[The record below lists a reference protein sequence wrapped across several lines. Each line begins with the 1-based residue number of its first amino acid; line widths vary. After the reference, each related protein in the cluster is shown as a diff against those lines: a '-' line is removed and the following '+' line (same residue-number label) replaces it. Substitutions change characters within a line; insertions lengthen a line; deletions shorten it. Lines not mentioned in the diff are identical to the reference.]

1 MSDEFI
7 YDNETHTY
15 KLNGVVIPSVT
26 QILKGAGLVN
36 LDFMDPEILRQKA
49 DLGKKVHTTT
59 ELYDTEDLFLDDL
72 HPLLQQYLQQWAK
85 FKLDYNFQITD
96 IEAMLYHRVFR
107 YAGRLDRVGTIE
119 TDKFFGKVVVDIK
132 SGLAHHSHAIQLA
145 GYSELYNQDKKVK
158 DHIRRR
164 YCVYLSPE
172 SYMVKEYNKPT
183 DRNVFLSALTINN
196 YLKQI

>member
-7 YDNETHTY
+7 YDDETHTY
-15 KLNGVVIPSVT
+15 KLNGVIIPSVT

-36 LDFMDPEILRQKA
+36 LDFIDKEVLRQKA

-96 IEAMLYHRVFR
+96 IETMLFHSVYR
-107 YAGRLDRVGTIE
+107 YAGRLDRVGIIE
-119 TDKFFGKVVVDIK
+119 AEKFTGKALIDIK
-132 SGLAHHSHAIQLA
+132 SGLMHHSHAIQLA
-145 GYSELYNQDKKVK
+145 AYAELYNMGKKVK
-158 DHIRRR
+158 DHIRKR

-172 SYMVKEYNKPT
+172 GYLVKEYNNPLDK
-183 DRNVFLSALTINN
+183 NVFLSALTINN